1 MDSVVDKYIK
11 YVKAF
16 LTKYYKTLLD
26 NKYNAKL
33 VMPFIEKY
41 IDVRY
46 YNISSYASVI
56 KIVERINKDLRL
68 VAKELLEQ
76 NEDKTNDIK
85 NIFALMGY
93 VLYIDEVSEY
103 SDINTL
109 FDTLFSDEIIKL
121 AYTDDVKENFKKVV
135 KDFIKQKKA
144 FYNLSDVKEFEL
156 KEKRYRR
163 NLYFVDIDQSC
174 NISKLYSQYA
184 IDKAY
189 SGEIV
194 NENKCLLMYNMLSL
208 KALRDVINLDYKK
221 KYVVRFPESLFSKNK
236 KILRYLNTLNNP
248 LLKQKISIHF
258 TYDTFIKNRKMIE
271 SFIKDGYSIAVTL
284 DETYNNDLE
293 VLVLFSY
300 VFVYEKYDYYDM
312 ITESRESI
320 RTTIVTI

>member
-16 LTKYYKTLLD
+16 LTMYYKTLLD